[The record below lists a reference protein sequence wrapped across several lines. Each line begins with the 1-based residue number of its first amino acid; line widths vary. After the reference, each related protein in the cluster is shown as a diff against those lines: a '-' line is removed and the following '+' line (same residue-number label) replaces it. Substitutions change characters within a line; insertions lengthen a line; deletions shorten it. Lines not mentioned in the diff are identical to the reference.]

1 MLWQKRPWAQGQWE
15 DRMQCHFVYIV
26 LGYSVLRG
34 LTWEDITNYCS
45 IVSPALSTGSAGSR
59 FHFLTFCVP
68 LKELL
73 KQRNEVMAA
82 FGQFFSWFVQISET
96 ELCSF
101 LPSYT
106 SFPLVEGQRVAQ
118 HAHKQSQMSSCLSCW
133 WQIRTWGRWCRGENG
148 FLLPRQD
155 FVMWVK
161 LNMYKMIFLGWVG

>member
-15 DRMQCHFVYIV
+15 DRMQCYFVYIV
-26 LGYSVLRG
+26 LGYFVLRG

-45 IVSPALSTGSAGSR
+45 TVSPALSAGSAGSK

-101 LPSYT
+101 LPACT

-118 HAHKQSQMSSCLSCW
+118 HAHKHRWAHVWAVGGRSEQP
-133 WQIRTWGRWCRGENG
+133 WGRWCRGENG